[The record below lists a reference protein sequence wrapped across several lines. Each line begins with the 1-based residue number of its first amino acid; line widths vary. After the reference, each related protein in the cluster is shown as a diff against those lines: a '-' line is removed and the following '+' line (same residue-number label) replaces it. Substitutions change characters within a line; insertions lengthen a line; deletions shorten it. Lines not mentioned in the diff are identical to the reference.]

1 MQKTNF
7 NFIPNI
13 QNPSPDYYCT
23 WQTQLYATSDGKP
36 AGQRRAM
43 NEESMFSDK
52 FPYGW
57 TSFYEKA
64 RGDLFFVMDD
74 SWDVPP
80 NGNEKM
86 YGSLILD
93 RRKFAS
99 FYEDSGSELAMKR
112 LCERIRSLGW
122 KGLGGWVCAQESPS
136 PLEGDECIA
145 YWTERLRAAQNAG
158 VRYWKVDWGAKA
170 GSEEFRRMLST
181 LSHEVAPSLTVEN
194 AFNADFISF
203 SDVYRTYDVPAVMSI
218 PMTMEKLAV
227 VLEKAHYTGEAKSLV
242 NCEDEAYAAAAGGFT
257 MGIMRHPYC
266 GNLPDGRADMSFPE
280 CHRDLKRKTEEVL
293 RAVRWHRIAPAF
305 AADKDSVTVSE
316 KTLTDTWRLQNA
328 DAEIESW
335 WLGMDAIKNC
345 LNDGIITKTACSAMS
360 RNMPLPQIAPD
371 ENGEVPYAI
380 AAKNPNGAVSA
391 AFLART
397 NGRRYYTPRCDAVLD
412 VQSADTVGLFGYFK
426 SITLKSLE
434 STANARIYAQNLSDD
449 FAYDITDNVYINRN
463 AVTILFSSV
472 EQICTAEDKSE
483 PGLVIKILKENTR

>member
-1 MQKTNF
+1 M
-7 NFIPNI
+7 
-13 QNPSPDYYCT
+13 
-23 WQTQLYATSDGKP
+23 
-36 AGQRRAM
+36 
-43 NEESMFSDK
+43 
-52 FPYGW
+52 
-57 TSFYEKA
+57 
-64 RGDLFFVMDD
+64 
-74 SWDVPP
+74 
-80 NGNEKM
+80 
-86 YGSLILD
+86 
-93 RRKFAS
+93 
-99 FYEDSGSELAMKR
+99 
-112 LCERIRSLGW
+112 
-122 KGLGGWVCAQESPS
+122 
-136 PLEGDECIA
+136 
-145 YWTERLRAAQNAG
+145 
-158 VRYWKVDWGAKA
+158 
-170 GSEEFRRMLST
+170 
-181 LSHEVAPSLTVEN
+181 EN

-218 PMTMEKLAV
+218 PMTMEKLAD

-345 LNDGIITKTACSAMS
+345 LNDGIITKTACSAIGRS
-360 RNMPLPQIAPD
+360 ISLPQIAPD

-391 AFLART
+391 VFLART
-397 NGRRYYTPRCDAVLD
+397 NGRRYYTPRCNVVLD

-426 SITLKSLE
+426 SVTLKSLE

-449 FAYDITDNVYINRN
+449 FAYDITDNVCISGN
-463 AVTILFSSV
+463 AVTIPFSSV